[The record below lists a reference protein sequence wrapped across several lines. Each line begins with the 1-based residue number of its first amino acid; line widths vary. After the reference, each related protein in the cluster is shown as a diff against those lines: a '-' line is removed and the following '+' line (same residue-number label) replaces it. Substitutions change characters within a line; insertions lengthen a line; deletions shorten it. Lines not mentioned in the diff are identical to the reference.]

1 MSCMQAVTFSNM
13 KQIARSQWKNE
24 SAQMTILTD
33 NCGLP
38 ADAEA
43 GSKSSDS
50 TSAAAT
56 AVSFIVIVVTM
67 VTRVV
72 LVLHLKRKSIGGNQS
87 SMSCGLSRAPP
98 IPPLNLLLVEHRLPV
113 LRS

>member
-56 AVSFIVIVVTM
+56 AVSFIVIVVT
-67 VTRVV
+67 V